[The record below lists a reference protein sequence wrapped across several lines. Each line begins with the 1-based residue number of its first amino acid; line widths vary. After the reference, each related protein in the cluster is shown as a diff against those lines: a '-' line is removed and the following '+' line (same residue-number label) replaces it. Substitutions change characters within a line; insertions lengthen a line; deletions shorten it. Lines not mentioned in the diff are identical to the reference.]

1 MPTSEPQHQQHFAA
15 PAETRKDSHTHL
27 PTVVP
32 QPRNNIAA
40 LLADKA
46 HNNDTALIVPS
57 AAGGVTHI
65 SYRELAQAAARVQDY
80 LQGIGVR
87 EGDRVA
93 LSLPNVPLMPA
104 IYYGV
109 LAAGAICVPLNP
121 LLSAAEL
128 GHHIQDSTAKVLFAW
143 EGTRLAEE
151 APRIPHIER
160 GTLRLEILRA
170 VTGQGPETC
179 FAPFHMS
186 PPDSTQAVLTPLPV
200 CGADPAL
207 ILYTSGTTGKPKGA
221 TLTHANI
228 LSNAHSC
235 AEVFGFT
242 NADIIF
248 GGLPL
253 FHAFGQTVSMNATF
267 SAGAAVALL
276 PRFTPADALYL
287 IEQARVSVLAAV
299 PSMYLALADVLESN
313 PESSACLRGRI
324 RFGISGGSPLPEPA
338 HRRFEKLISCP
349 IYEGYGLS
357 ETSPVVCFNR
367 SQFGLIIG
375 SVGRVLPGVRI
386 QVRKQDGTPAPT
398 GEAGQLWI
406 SGENVMAG
414 YWENPEATEQA
425 FDGSWFASGDIASI
439 DADNNIYIL
448 DRIKDMVLRNGYSV
462 YPREIEDVLY
472 AHPQVRTAAVVGVPD
487 ERVGEEILAVILPR
501 EATNTSHL
509 EHELDSLART
519 HLAAYKHPRRY
530 LFVNELP
537 LGPTGKILK
546 RELRAALGLTE

>member
-27 PTVVP
+27 PTVAP

-80 LQGIGVR
+80 LQSIGVR

-128 GHHIQDSTAKVLFAW
+128 EHHIQDSTAKVLFAW

-186 PPDSTQAVLTPLPV
+186 PPDSNQAVLTPLPV

-267 SAGAAVALL
+267 SAGAAVAL
-276 PRFTPADALYL
+276 A
-287 IEQARVSVLAAV
+287 SVH
-299 PSMYLALADVLESN
+299 S
-313 PESSACLRGRI
+313 R
-324 RFGISGGSPLPEPA
+324 
-338 HRRFEKLISCP
+338 
-349 IYEGYGLS
+349 
-357 ETSPVVCFNR
+357 
-367 SQFGLIIG
+367 
-375 SVGRVLPGVRI
+375 
-386 QVRKQDGTPAPT
+386 
-398 GEAGQLWI
+398 
-406 SGENVMAG
+406 
-414 YWENPEATEQA
+414 
-425 FDGSWFASGDIASI
+425 
-439 DADNNIYIL
+439 
-448 DRIKDMVLRNGYSV
+448 
-462 YPREIEDVLY
+462 
-472 AHPQVRTAAVVGVPD
+472 
-487 ERVGEEILAVILPR
+487 
-501 EATNTSHL
+501 
-509 EHELDSLART
+509 
-519 HLAAYKHPRRY
+519 
-530 LFVNELP
+530 
-537 LGPTGKILK
+537 
-546 RELRAALGLTE
+546 